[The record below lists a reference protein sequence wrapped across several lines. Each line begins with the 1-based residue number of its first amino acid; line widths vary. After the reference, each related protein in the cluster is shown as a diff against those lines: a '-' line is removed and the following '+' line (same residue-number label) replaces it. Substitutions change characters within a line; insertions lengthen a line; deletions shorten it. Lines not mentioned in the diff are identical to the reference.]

1 MTSVIEKWYSF
12 RGTLV
17 SAPSNL
23 FPSLFPIECGNMGV
37 RDGPGHCL
45 RPPEGFGLQSIH
57 RPVIAPQRSVVDSR
71 KLRFCFLVGIRM
83 LNTAGALVFHDRVNR
98 GSLLGHLLGILRN
111 I

>member
-1 MTSVIEKWYSF
+1 
-12 RGTLV
+12 
-17 SAPSNL
+17 
-23 FPSLFPIECGNMGV
+23 MGV

-45 RPPEGFGLQSIH
+45 RPPEGFGLRSIH